1 MKLNQYVRSLPKEVL
16 AELKTRE
23 GRVRHTRDNPLLF
36 ALIYLDDH
44 ITNQAG
50 DLTLSEFHAALCE
63 YAQTWMTPA
72 TEPMESRDAF
82 IAPRNGGKTTWLFLI
97 LPMWGAAHGH
107 IRFVAAFADSAGQ
120 AEVHLQ
126 TFKTELD
133 SNVKLA
139 RDFPELCRPLVGNR
153 KNSAI
158 AQSRDLIIQAN
169 GFAFAAKGADSK
181 SHGLKIG
188 KQRPDLLLFDDIEPG
203 EANYSENEALKRKG
217 TVLNDIFPMN
227 IRARVLFAGTTTMPN
242 SIIDQMRMVEEKQ
255 REFLEEKGY
264 HAESSNE
271 LDCREY
277 KSGTNEFNSNS
288 PISTPNSHAEN
299 FENWEREFYDSID
312 PELRWVLDERIRVHY
327 FPVVLKNPDGS
338 ERSLWPEFWS
348 MEYINQYR
356 HTRAFAMNLM
366 NRPVSLD
373 AAYWQDRDIQ
383 VGKPAG
389 GYWRTLLVVDPAVTT
404 KKRSDYTGIA
414 VVSRGLCAEGKPED
428 CLYVR
433 YAEQH
438 KVSPGPELRELVS
451 GLCDRYGAT
460 VVYVESNQGGDVWK
474 SVFDGIPAKL
484 YLQRAVGAKE
494 LRATHALDF
503 YQRGKVFHVA
513 HFDTLIT
520 QMYAFPRVTHDDVVD
535 AVCAGVLFFFGKPQ
549 VEIDYKTQS
558 YV

>member
-1 MKLNQYVRSLPKEVL
+1 MKLNQYVRSLPKEVTQDL
-16 AELKTRE
+16 GTRE
-23 GRVRHTRDNPLLF
+23 GRIRQTRDNPLLF
-36 ALIYLDDH
+36 VLLYLSHH
-44 ITNQAG
+44 ITNDSG
-50 DLTLSEFHAALCE
+50 EMSLSEFHAALCE
-63 YAQTWMTPA
+63 YALSWTKPVTK
-72 TEPMESRDAF
+72 EMESRDSF
-82 IAPRNGGKTTWLFLI
+82 IAPRNGGKSTWLFTL

-107 IRFVAAFADSAGQ
+107 IRFAAAFADSAGQ

-133 SNVKLA
+133 TNEALA

-158 AQSRDLIIQAN
+158 SQSRDLIIQAN

-203 EANYSENEALKRKG
+203 EANYSDNEALKRKG

-227 IRARVLFAGTTTMPN
+227 IRARVVFAGTTTMPN

-264 HAESSNE
+264 RAESPNE

-299 FENWEREFYDSID
+299 FENWEREFYDSLD

-373 AAYWQDRDIQ
+373 AAYWQFEDIRI
-383 VGKPAG
+383 GEPAG
-389 GYWRTLLVVDPAVTT
+389 GYGNTLLVVDPAVTT
-404 KKRSDYTGIA
+404 KKRSDYTGLGIL
-414 VVSRGLCAEGKPED
+414 SRGLDAEGND
-428 CLYVR
+428 DGFIYVR

-438 KVSPGPELRELVS
+438 KIAPGVELRELVS
-451 GLCDRYGAT
+451 SLCKTYGAK
-460 VVYVESNQGGDVWK
+460 VAVVESNMGGDVWRTI
-474 SVFDGIPAKL
+474 FDGIPAKL
-484 YLQRAVGAKE
+484 SLRRAVGAKE
-494 LRATHALDF
+494 TRAAQALDF
-503 YQRGKVFHVA
+503 YQRGKVFHEA
-513 HFDTLIT
+513 HFDTLVT

-535 AVCAGVLFFFGKPQ
+535 AVCTGVLYFLEKPMKKPS
-549 VEIDYKTQS
+549 IKKKT